1 MPYPTI
7 DAPYGLIPVNLLGS
21 QVNTNGTREYP
32 IQFAYATDIFF
43 GDFVQLSRGFVT
55 RAAVAAGTGLNQTVG
70 IFLGCSFTNP
80 VTRQK
85 VFSQNWPAN
94 TLAGDAVA
102 IVADDPDLV
111 FKAAVCSSGTTIASA
126 AFAMI
131 GQNISAI
138 NNASGNLLNGNSRN
152 AVLAPTAT
160 PVTTTLPLRV
170 IDVVRETAVSLGSAT
185 WSAGTST
192 LTVSALP
199 SALPVGTDVAVLATN
214 GQLAR
219 TGSFVITAAS
229 AGATSVALNAAPNFG
244 ALGTGNYGTTVA
256 FTQYPEVLVKL
267 QFGTH
272 GYYSATGIA

>member
-1 MPYPTI
+1 MSYPTI

-32 IQFAYATDIFF
+32 IQYAYATDIFF

-85 VFSQNWPAN
+85 VFSQNWPTG

-126 AFAMI
+126 AFALV

-170 IDVVRETAVSLGSAT
+170 IDLVRETAVSLGSVSYTSIAT
-185 WSAGTST
+185 NTI
-192 LTVSALP
+192 TVSALP
-199 SALPVGTDVAVLATN
+199 SALPVGTDVASVAAN
-214 GQLAR
+214 GQLIR
-219 TGSFVITAAS
+219 SGSFVVTAAS
-229 AGATSVALNAAPNFG
+229 AGATTVVLNQPPSPAIVASA
-244 ALGTGNYGTTVA
+244 TVA

-267 QFGTH
+267 QFGAH
-272 GYYSATGIA
+272 QYYSATGAA

>member
-32 IQFAYATDIFF
+32 IQYGLASDIFF

-55 RAAVAAGTGLNQTVG
+55 RAAIAAGTGLNQTVG

-85 VFSQNWPAN
+85 VFSQNWPTG

-126 AFAMI
+126 AFAMV

-170 IDVVRETAVSLGSAT
+170 IDLVRETAVSLGSAT
-185 WSAGTST
+185 YASIATNT
-192 LTVSALP
+192 ITVSALP
-199 SALPVGTDVAVLATN
+199 FALPVGTDVASVAAN
-214 GQLAR
+214 GQLIR
-219 TGSFVITAAS
+219 SGSFVVTAAS
-229 AGATSVALNAAPNFG
+229 AGATSVVLNQPPSPVMVASS
-244 ALGTGNYGTTVA
+244 TVA

-267 QFGTH
+267 QFGAH
-272 GYYSATGIA
+272 QYYSATGAA